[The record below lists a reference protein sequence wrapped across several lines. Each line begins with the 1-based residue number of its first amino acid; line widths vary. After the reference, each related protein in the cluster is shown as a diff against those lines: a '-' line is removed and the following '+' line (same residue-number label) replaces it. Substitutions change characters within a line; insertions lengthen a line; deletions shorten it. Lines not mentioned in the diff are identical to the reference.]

1 MRKRKN
7 KVQFWLSLR
16 EVNLLDERAKKCG
29 LSRAAY
35 VRHLVNGFMPRDVP
49 PPDYF
54 SMMRELYG
62 IGRNLNQIAQKA
74 HVLGVIDAQRYDEE
88 SKKLEEVI
96 SRLNALEKPQLPTSE
111 DMYEQ
116 VNVLRG

>member
-1 MRKRKN
+1 MRKRNN

-96 SRLNALEKPQLPTSE
+96 RKITAAVVSPMPLS
-111 DMYEQ
+111 
-116 VNVLRG
+116 

>member
-1 MRKRKN
+1 MRKRNN

-29 LSRAAY
+29 LSRTAY

-96 SRLNALEKPQLPTSE
+96 RKITAAVVSPMPLN
-111 DMYEQ
+111 
-116 VNVLRG
+116 

>member
-1 MRKRKN
+1 MRKRNN

-35 VRHLVNGFMPRDVP
+35 VRHLVNGFIPRDVP

-96 SRLNALEKPQLPTSE
+96 RKITAAVVSPMPLS
-111 DMYEQ
+111 
-116 VNVLRG
+116 

>member
-1 MRKRKN
+1 MRKRNN

-96 SRLNALEKPQLPTSE
+96 RKITAAVVSPMPLN
-111 DMYEQ
+111 
-116 VNVLRG
+116 